1 MAKKF
6 MSGLFSS
13 RRKSSLASKSS
24 ANIREASAEDC
35 AAICEIYN
43 FYITGTVITFD

>member
-6 MSGLFSS
+6 MGGFFRS

-24 ANIREASAEDC
+24 ANIRDASAADC
-35 AAICEIYN
+35 AAICEIYKDRKS
-43 FYITGTVITFD
+43 VV